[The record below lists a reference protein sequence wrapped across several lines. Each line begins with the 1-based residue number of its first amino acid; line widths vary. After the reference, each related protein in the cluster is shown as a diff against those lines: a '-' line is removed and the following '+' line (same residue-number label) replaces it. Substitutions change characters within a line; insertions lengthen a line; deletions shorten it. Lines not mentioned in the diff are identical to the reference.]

1 MKFLASI
8 LAILTLCASAGAAV
22 SSRISAAL
30 TLTNF
35 PVTGNTVTIN
45 GSARTWTN
53 SFSIDT
59 ISTNVTIAGSAT
71 NLYRHLTTNGP
82 TGPILVTQTGAT
94 NITLLGS
101 VGQAMS
107 ISSAGSWL
115 SVSYSTQVVTLATA
129 VRVPMEVE
137 VASNRVTIASELVRG
152 ISDNSTNRFATNS
165 TALLHYVTTN
175 TAQTLSNKT
184 LAYPITIGAGQT
196 GGFDLNV
203 TQTNNTTNVFSGI
216 NRFGQII
223 VTNLIAPSNS
233 YFSDPIFTNGINRG
247 RAFQSYSNYSDSVQI
262 GLNAHAFTNDSIAIG
277 EAALATGLNS
287 IAIGTAAEA
296 TNASTTAIGVNA
308 QATASSASAFG
319 YTAAASGAA
328 SFAVGPNASAS
339 MENAFALGYNSTAS
353 QTNAFA
359 LGYNSESAYRNSLV
373 IGNDASA
380 TETNQIR
387 LGNSTHIVSCPGSAA
402 FGNLMVGT
410 ASRYTLPADFA
421 GGIILTNGTS
431 ASANPAN
438 GVVINAA
445 SGEWIYRSSAT
456 SEGAG
461 QNNRVHN
468 RAAEVVGSG
477 TDYTLTASTAFV
489 DFGGT
494 DPDINTLPSAGTY
507 LITALVT
514 VTAGASANDVYNFKL
529 RNATG
534 AADISNSSQSV
545 NHADASD
552 KFQVVLQSI
561 VTVTGAD
568 RIQLYG
574 HNSTAARGTVNST
587 ETKLTYVRLH

>member
-1 MKFLASI
+1 MKPLASI
-8 LAILTLCASAGAAV
+8 LALLTLCASASAAV

-115 SVSYSTQVVTLATA
+115 TVSYSTQVVTLATA
-129 VRVPMEVE
+129 VRVPMDVE
-137 VASNRVTIASELVRG
+137 VASNRVIIASYLARDVAA
-152 ISDNSTNRFATNS
+152 NSTSAFPSGSLLMSNYAGIRLGNTFYDSNHFRGSNLFLGSNTFLGPMLASVLKATNLTS
-165 TALLHYVTTN
+165 AEGALTN
-175 TAQTLSNKT
+175 TGVNVFGGTTRIGTMTATNGTIVSGTLSNAT
-184 LAYPITIGAGQT
+184 IYMDAANLFDIESWPAGAILSLQTNGRVTATNEITDAQIRLFQTYSGTIALSPSAAYPLHFSNAP
-196 GGFDLNV
+196 
-203 TQTNNTTNVFSGI
+203 FSGF
-216 NRFGQII
+216 RHDTF
-223 VTNLIAPSNS
+223 LS
-233 YFSDPIFTNGINRG
+233 
-247 RAFQSYSNYSDSVQI
+247 
-262 GLNAHAFTNDSIAIG
+262 
-277 EAALATGLNS
+277 
-287 IAIGTAAEA
+287 AE
-296 TNASTTAIGVNA
+296 
-308 QATASSASAFG
+308 
-319 YTAAASGAA
+319 
-328 SFAVGPNASAS
+328 
-339 MENAFALGYNSTAS
+339 
-353 QTNAFA
+353 TNAFA
-359 LGYNSESAYRNSLV
+359 LVSSNITLAV
-373 IGNDASA
+373 ITPARIVLSNAHSG
-380 TETNQIR
+380 TKFT
-387 LGNSTHIVSCPGSAA
+387 LTNSTTAISADPVNGSE
-402 FGNLMVGT
+402 MVAT
-410 ASRYTLPADFA
+410 
-421 GGIILTNGTS
+421 
-431 ASANPAN
+431 
-438 GVVINAA
+438 

-534 AADISNSSQSV
+534 AADISNSAQSV

-552 KFQVVLQSI
+552 KFQVVIQSI